1 MKLII
6 DLVNIDSAQIM
17 DSVIFVVCF
26 FITVTFVL
34 FKVFSKETL
43 EKPEEID
50 YYSRHH
56 LQIKNKEKDKIY

>member
-1 MKLII
+1 
-6 DLVNIDSAQIM
+6 M
-17 DSVIFVVCF
+17 DSVIFVVGF

-34 FKVFSKETL
+34 FKVFSKETP

-56 LQIKNKEKDKIY
+56 LPIKNKEKDKIY

>member
-17 DSVIFVVCF
+17 DSVIFVVGF
-26 FITVTFVL
+26 FITATFVL
-34 FKVFSKETL
+34 FKIFSKETP
-43 EKPEEID
+43 EKPEEMD

-56 LQIKNKEKDKIY
+56 LPIKNKEKDKIY